1 MVIFRTM
8 KSLLFIAFVA
18 FTAFAYGI
26 SSPSVKGK
34 MFAPDYFQIA
44 LDGVKSFE
52 GFREK
57 PYKCPGGVRT
67 IGYGFTGNLAKV
79 KSITKEE
86 ADMVLVKEL
95 HEYVLKVQDNVT
107 VPLTRNQLY
116 ALASFTYNCGEGNL
130 RQLVNG
136 KNRLNSGNYK
146 SVERLLP
153 KYRKGGGKVLK
164 GLEKRREWEVK
175 LWKGE
180 L

>member
-1 MVIFRTM
+1 MVSLRTM

-26 SSPSVKGK
+26 SSPSIYSKK
-34 MFAPDYFQIA
+34 LAPDYFQIA

-57 PYKCPGGVRT
+57 PYKCPAGVRT

-79 KSITKEE
+79 KSISKEE
-86 ADMVLVKEL
+86 ADLLLAKEL
-95 HEYVLKVQDNVT
+95 HQYVLKVQDNVK
-107 VPLTRNQLY
+107 VPLTKNQLY
-116 ALASFTYNCGEGNL
+116 ALASFTYNCGEGGL

-164 GLEKRREWEVK
+164 GLEKRRQWELK

>member
-1 MVIFRTM
+1 MVNSYTM
-8 KSLLFIAFVA
+8 KSLLFIAFIC

-26 SSPSVKGK
+26 SSPSVNSKRLS
-34 MFAPDYFQIA
+34 PDYFQIA

-57 PYKCPGGVRT
+57 PYKCPAGVRT
-67 IGYGFTGNLAKV
+67 IGYGFTGPLAKV
-79 KSITKEE
+79 KSISKED
-86 ADMVLVKEL
+86 ADLLLTKEL
-95 HEYVLKVQDNVT
+95 HQYVLSVEDNVK

-164 GLEKRREWEVK
+164 GLQKRREWEVK

>member
-1 MVIFRTM
+1 M
-8 KSLLFIAFVA
+8 KTLIFIAFVG
-18 FTAFAYGI
+18 FTAFAYGY

-34 MFAPDYFQIA
+34 KSSPDYFQLA
-44 LDGVKSFE
+44 LHGVKSFE
-52 GFREK
+52 GFRGK
-57 PYKCPGGVRT
+57 PYKCPAGVRT
-67 IGYGFTGNLAKV
+67 LGYGFTGNLAKAE
-79 KSITKEE
+79 SISKEE
-86 ADMVLVKEL
+86 ADIVLAKEL
-95 HEYVLKVQDNVT
+95 HQYVLKVQDNVR
-107 VPLTRNQLY
+107 VPLTKNQLY
-116 ALASFTYNCGEGNL
+116 ALASFTFNCGEGSL

-164 GLEKRREWEVK
+164 GLERRREWEVK